1 VTEHVAIDYVR
12 SQDGPEKEV
21 TFQVF
26 KSSLLLLLGL
36 LSAGATLSCGR
47 AYGQLDKQY
56 RKQEDSNQRCKRDWW
71 PNAEFKH
78 VSSWP
83 DSRMLVR
90 NNEVFIIS
98 FEDKCSA
105 EFIGFIGKDYNY
117 SSNMITNFSIEA
129 GALVEYY
136 KNPNKTMVSKRVHTR
151 LTPLEKMG
159 KTIKNNAA
167 INRRGWA
174 PR

>member
-1 VTEHVAIDYVR
+1 ML
-12 SQDGPEKEV
+12 
-21 TFQVF
+21 

-36 LSAGATLSCGR
+36 LSAGVTLSGSG

-56 RKQEDSNQRCKRDWW
+56 RKQEDNKQLCKRDWW
-71 PNAEFKH
+71 PNAEYKH

-83 DSRMLVR
+83 ESRMLVR

-105 EFIGFIGKDYNY
+105 KFNGYIGKDYVY
-117 SSNMITNFSIEA
+117 SSNMITNFSLES
-129 GALVEYY
+129 GDLVEYY
-136 KNPNKTMVSKRVHTR
+136 KNPNKLIVNKRVHTK

-159 KTIKNNAA
+159 KTRKTNAA
-167 INRRGWA
+167 LNRRGWE

>member
-1 VTEHVAIDYVR
+1 MGQR
-12 SQDGPEKEV
+12 RKSL
-21 TFQVF
+21 FQVF

-36 LSAGATLSCGR
+36 LTAGATLSCSR

-78 VSSWP
+78 VLSWP

-117 SSNMITNFSIEA
+117 SSSMITNFSLEL
-129 GALVEYY
+129 GDLVEYY
-136 KNPNKTMVSKRVHTR
+136 KNPNKTIVSKRVHTK

-159 KTIKNNAA
+159 KTIKTNAA